1 MRLNINMDKLRKALE
16 RMDRQEIAALEAD
29 ARAMRALSDE
39 ALDRGGLTG
48 WFVWWVAGAYADGWE
63 LRVRIERWRA
73 AR

>member
-1 MRLNINMDKLRKALE
+1 MKLIEKLRKGVQRL
-16 RMDRQEIAALEAD
+16 DRQEIAALESD
-29 ARAMRALSDE
+29 ARAMRALSDD

-48 WFVWWVAGAYADGWE
+48 WFVWYMAGAYADGWE